1 MTAYCILGWNWKW
14 LHYNGAQRLWGGKC
28 TLSSEQVLPHKFI
41 SNKDQTEFLLHL
53 RDII

>member
-1 MTAYCILGWNWKW
+1 ME
-14 LHYNGAQRLWGGKC
+14 HNGCGGKKRR
-28 TLSSEQVLPHKFI
+28 LSSEQVLPHEFI